1 VEVKDYSVELLLPRS
16 PLSPGTIKYAVQGQ
30 DFVLKAGRDESAET
44 LPGCDDSWPWRTA
57 SEVLRIMI
65 SSNAVI
71 VYV

>member
-1 VEVKDYSVELLLPRS
+1 MKDYSVELLLPRS

-44 LPGCDDSWPWRTA
+44 LPGRDSWPWRTV
-57 SEVLRIMI
+57 SEVLRIM
-65 SSNAVI
+65 SSSHPVI